1 MSELL
6 FVNACVRGARS
17 RTLALARHFLTE
29 YEKSHPGDRVTER
42 NLMEERLE
50 PQYPE
55 VLAERDTLWNA
66 GRLEEPMFAP
76 ARQFAGAD
84 RIVIAAPFW
93 DLSYPAILKIYLER
107 ISVTNLTFGY
117 DDAGNSVGLCRAKR
131 LLLITTRGGNFSLPE
146 TAWMESG
153 ARHLQALCAMYGI
166 PDFQLL
172 WRGWTTCATTKP
184 PCWPGPWRRRRRWRP
199 TFNRAPVPP
208 FRVGSAARR
217 KPAGRPPWPR

>member
-29 YEKSHPGDRVTER
+29 YEKNHPEVRVAER

-55 VLAERDTLWNA
+55 VLAQRDALWAA

-172 WRGWTTCATTKP
+172 CAEGLDDVRNDKAALLA
-184 PCWPGPWRRRRRWRP
+184 GAMAQAEAL
-199 TFNRAPVPP
+199 APN
-208 FRVGSAARR
+208 F
-217 KPAGRPPWPR
+217 

>member
-6 FVNACVRGARS
+6 FVNACVRGERS
-17 RTLALARHFLTE
+17 RTLALARHFLAA
-29 YEKSHPGDRVTER
+29 YEKSHPEVRVTER

-55 VLAERDTLWNA
+55 VLKERDALWAA
-66 GRLEEPMFAP
+66 GRLDAPMFAP
-76 ARQFAGAD
+76 ARQFAGAGC
-84 RIVIAAPFW
+84 IVVAAPFW

-117 DDAGNSVGLCRAKR
+117 DAEGRMVGLCRAEK
-131 LLLITTRGGNFSLPE
+131 LLFITTRGGDFSLPE

-166 PDFQLL
+166 REFQCLAAEGL
-172 WRGWTTCATTKP
+172 DDVSLDRATILHQAMD
-184 PCWPGPWRRRRRWRP
+184 
-199 TFNRAPVPP
+199 RA
-208 FRVGSAARR
+208 AAL
-217 KPAGRPPWPR
+217 AEVF